1 MKLRSLTIHNIMSIA
16 DAAIDFDR
24 RPLSEADVFLITGA
38 TGSGKSAI
46 LDAIC
51 LTLYN
56 RTPRLDSITTSV
68 RYDSVKGSD
77 MKINDERQLLR
88 NGTGEGFVRLTFTGI
103 DNRDYCAEWGVRRAR
118 DRASG
123 KIQKL
128 SWSLRCGD
136 DFVLTRY
143 AEIEQAV
150 IAAVGLDFAQFCRTT
165 MLAQGQFTMFLKS
178 DDKDK
183 ARILEK
189 LTGETIYAEVGRRL
203 HERTMESKRSLEAL
217 RARLSSVSF
226 RSDEKMTALAAE
238 SERLTSE
245 VGVTSAEADG
255 LRKKREWFVRDR
267 ELSAEAERA
276 ATALASA
283 EEVVK
288 SPENVVMEA
297 DIREWNLSEPARR
310 RVAERGNAIRSLSAL
325 DEDMKAYRHE
335 FGRMRGAVAA
345 NGEVIAAERLKLGAQ
360 KSAIEAYDAKTEAFS
375 HSDAIT
381 TLLSRLI
388 DTAKSETR
396 TSAAIKKNE
405 KDIDSARSRRDE
417 AVKIL
422 GREREALA
430 GAESALDATRQHLSA
445 YDQKALTER
454 LRVLNDDD
462 KAIIRMRERRKSLEA
477 RSAAAQ
483 LLAGQLAETGDAL
496 TRVSEE
502 LSAAETALVT
512 ATALKEERRN
522 AYEALRDVDNK
533 VAETMRAALTVG
545 CDCPVCRQRV
555 TILPPSN
562 PQLRQLVDNSRR
574 QLKEAEKAFDEA
586 QTSANAKRVSR
597 DSLAAQAE
605 SLKRRLEDERSALA
619 RETEVANSDESALL
633 MRLSQPGLD
642 EAEGSVKR
650 SLAEVN
656 GSLSELSALSASAEK
671 QRVEAEKQ
679 RTKADAADSVVKRI
693 DGEILRLEGSMNQL
707 VGTLA
712 SLRQTATETSRT
724 LAEISGFG
732 PWAEMEPSEARKA
745 FLAERDAW
753 QKLTDS
759 ASRLETSIGE
769 MERRHLEEMNAEK
782 ELLELLPDTAATPSA
797 PDAVLISKLRKVHG
811 GVTSVRESISRCRRE
826 IEAATVALSAFYA
839 ETGLSAERVAMLVEW
854 PAVKVERM
862 RSQIEKIK
870 NDVEKL
876 RGSVSALERQRA
888 AHVAARPVIGDDE
901 TEASVAETLGD
912 AEKRISDARTRLGAI
927 SQIVSDEKM
936 LRETHAG
943 LLTEIA
949 TAEKGYARFQ
959 RLNALFGSAD
969 GEKFRSIAQSF
980 VLESLLDAAN
990 IFLRELDDRY
1000 YLQGVPGQY
1009 TILLG
1014 DAQSGMPPRPV
1025 VTASGGESFLVSLA
1039 LALALSDFGGGGL
1052 SVGTL
1057 FIDEGFGTL
1066 SGTPLTNAISL
1077 LRSLNVRWGRRVGI
1091 ISHIEA
1097 LKNEI
1102 PVRIVVSRS
1111 SSSSTAEI
1119 SVEP

>member
-226 RSDEKMTALAAE
+226 RSDEEMAALSTE
-238 SERLTSE
+238 SEGLTAE
-245 VGVTSAEADG
+245 VRTLSAEADG
-255 LRKKREWFVRDR
+255 LRKKREWFVRER
-267 ELSAEAERA
+267 ELSAEAARA
-276 ATALASA
+276 VSALADA

-345 NGEVIAAERLKLGAQ
+345 NGEVIAAERLKLGSH
-360 KSAIEAYDAKTEAFS
+360 KSAIEAYGEKTDAFAK
-375 HSDAIT
+375 SDTIT
-381 TLLSRLI
+381 MLLSRLI
-388 DTAKSETR
+388 DTAKSEASTFV
-396 TSAAIKKNE
+396 AIKKNE

-430 GAESALDATRQHLSA
+430 GAESALDATRQHMSA

-462 KAIIRMRERRKSLEA
+462 KAIIRMRERRKSVEA

-605 SLKRRLEDERSALA
+605 NLKRRLEDERSALA

-679 RTKADAADSVVKRI
+679 RTKADAADSAVKRI
-693 DGEILRLEGSMNQL
+693 DGEIQRLEGSMTQL

-769 MERRHLEEMNAEK
+769 MEWRHLEEMNAEK
-782 ELLELLPDTAATPSA
+782 ELLELLPDTAVTPSA

-826 IEAATVALSAFYA
+826 IEAATVSLSAFYA

-888 AHVAARPVIGDDE
+888 AHVAARPAIGDDE

-927 SQIVSDEKM
+927 SQIVSVEKM

-943 LLTEIA
+943 LLTGIA
-949 TAEKGYARFQ
+949 TAEKGYARLQ

-1000 YLQGVPGQY
+1000 YLQGAPGQY

-1111 SSSSTAEI
+1111 SSSSPAEI
-1119 SVEP
+1119 RVEP

>member
-189 LTGETIYAEVGRRL
+189 LTGETVYAEVGRRL

-605 SLKRRLEDERSALA
+605 SLKRRLDDERSALA

>member
-51 LTLYN
+51 LALYN
-56 RTPRLDSITTSV
+56 RTPRLDSIATSV

-103 DNRDYCAEWGVRRAR
+103 DNRDYCAEWGARRAR

-128 SWSLRCGD
+128 SWVLRCGD

-143 AEIEQAV
+143 AEIERAV

-203 HERTMESKRSLEAL
+203 HERTMESKRALETL
-217 RARLSSVSF
+217 RTRLSSVSF
-226 RSDEKMTALAAE
+226 RSEEEMAALAAE

-267 ELSAEAERA
+267 ELSVEAERA
-276 ATALASA
+276 ATALAVA
-283 EEVVK
+283 EEVMK
-288 SPENVVMEA
+288 SPENVAMEA
-297 DIREWNLSEPARR
+297 DIREWNVSEPARR
-310 RVAERGNAIRSLSAL
+310 RVAERANAIKSLSSL
-325 DEDMKAYRHE
+325 DEDMKAYQRE
-335 FGRMRGAVAA
+335 FGRLRGAVAA
-345 NGEVIAAERLKLGAQ
+345 NGEVIASERHKLRSQ
-360 KSAIEAYDAKTEAFS
+360 KSAIEAYGVKTEAFAK
-375 HSDAIT
+375 SDTIT

-388 DTAKSETR
+388 DTAKSEASTF
-396 TSAAIKKNE
+396 AAIKKNE
-405 KDIDSARSRRDE
+405 KEIDSARSRRDE
-417 AVKIL
+417 TVVIL
-422 GREREALA
+422 GREREVLA
-430 GAESALDATRQHLSA
+430 GAESALDVTRRRMSA

-477 RSAAAQ
+477 REVAMALLVKQ
-483 LLAGQLAETGDAL
+483 LSETGDAL

-502 LSAAETALVT
+502 LRTAESALVT

-574 QLKEAEKAFDEA
+574 QLKEAEKSFDEA

-597 DSLAAQAE
+597 DSLAAQVE
-605 SLKRRLEDERSALA
+605 NMKHRLDDERAALT
-619 RETEVANSDESALL
+619 RETEAANNDESVLL
-633 MRLSQPGLD
+633 TRLSQPGLD
-642 EAEGSVKR
+642 EAEGYVKR

-656 GSLSELSALSASAEK
+656 GSLSELSALSALAEK

-679 RTKADAADSVVKRI
+679 RGKAEAADSAVKCI
-693 DGEILRLEGSMNQL
+693 DGEIQRLDGSMTQL

-712 SLRQTATETSRT
+712 TLRQTAAETSRT

-732 PWAEMEPSEARKA
+732 PWTEMEPSEARNA

-759 ASRLETSIGE
+759 ASRLEISIAE
-769 MERRHLEEMNAEK
+769 MERRHLEERNAEN
-782 ELLELLPDTAATPSA
+782 ELLELLPDTPVVPSA
-797 PDAVLISKLRKVHG
+797 HDAALISKLRKVHG

-826 IEAATVALSAFYA
+826 IEAATVALSVFYT
-839 ETGLSAERVAMLVEW
+839 ETGLSAERVATFAEW
-854 PAVKVERM
+854 PAVKIERM

-870 NDVEKL
+870 SDAEKL
-876 RGSVSALERQRA
+876 RGSVSALERQRV
-888 AHVAARPVIGDDE
+888 AHVSARPAIGDDE
-901 TEASVAETLGD
+901 TEASATEALGE
-912 AEKRISDARTRLGAI
+912 AEKCISDARTRLGAI
-927 SQIVSDEKM
+927 SQIISDEKA

-943 LLTEIA
+943 LLAEIA
-949 TAEKGYARFQ
+949 TAEKSYSRLQ
-959 RLNALFGSAD
+959 RLNVLFGSTD

-1052 SVGTL
+1052 SVETL

-1111 SSSSTAEI
+1111 SSSSPAEI
-1119 SVEP
+1119 RVEP